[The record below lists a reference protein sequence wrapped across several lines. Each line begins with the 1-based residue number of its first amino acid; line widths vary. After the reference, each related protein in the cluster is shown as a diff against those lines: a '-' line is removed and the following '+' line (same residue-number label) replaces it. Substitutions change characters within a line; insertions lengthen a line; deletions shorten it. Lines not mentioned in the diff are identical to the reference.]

1 MVKVLKRSLIKEQR
15 RAEREN
21 ALRVAARHR
30 NKPRYVK
37 KSIRYYDMNM
47 STHRE
52 VIYVKKQRPPYKYKV
67 PPSHAA
73 FDWLVRKNPL
83 VMPPHLLQYPILV
96 RNLPSSIEARYNYL
110 QSFDPAVTF
119 KPLFLTG
126 AQKAARA
133 ALQSHVP
140 RQNVFTTMKAALEAD
155 FFKEMRMRRLFRTLL
170 LHYRIRVIDRKPQ
183 DGMDPVTFS
192 PIVKPITV
200 YDMKQRRKFV
210 FDASTLVTCIDKNL
224 TLHQYLIPSPK
235 SPINVISNLP
245 FTYAQLLSIEAQLTE
260 SRTPHVRLSMYK
272 VQRFAIERWKIY
284 MNQSLRILA
293 IKEELYN
300 YESQLGKEVLGDF
313 ILDAM
318 NSVDIP
324 IASPFED
331 VLRNAIEW
339 YPDHPLFQTMRSL
352 CVRYNES
359 AILKCNI
366 REVLLHMFQTK
377 LLQHYPRDQLWIDV
391 QERMYAEAKA
401 EADEEAAEILHHA
414 TLLLNIGS
422 L

>member
-1 MVKVLKRSLIKEQR
+1 MYDTNTNVMRKSTVFVR
-15 RAEREN
+15 R
-21 ALRVAARHR
+21 
-30 NKPRYVK
+30 PRPITV
-37 KSIRYYDMNM
+37 
-47 STHRE
+47 
-52 VIYVKKQRPPYKYKV
+52 YKA

-83 VMPPHLLQYPILV
+83 VTPPHLLTYPILV
-96 RNLPSSIEARYNYL
+96 RNLPTSLEARYNYL

-119 KPLFLTG
+119 KPPFLTG

-133 ALQSHVP
+133 ALQPYIP
-140 RQNVFTTMKAALEAD
+140 RQNVFKTMKATLEAD

-183 DGMDPVTFS
+183 DDIDPVTFS
-192 PIVKPITV
+192 PIVKPIAV

-210 FDASTLVTCIDKNL
+210 FDATTLVTCISKNL
-224 TLHQYLIPSPK
+224 TLHQYLIPTPK
-235 SPINVISNLP
+235 NPVNVISNLP
-245 FTYAQLLSIEAQLTE
+245 FTYAQLLSIETQLTE
-260 SRTPHVRLSMYK
+260 SRTPHMLLSMYRA
-272 VQRFAIERWKIY
+272 QRFAIERWKLY

-300 YESQLGKEVLGDF
+300 YESQLGREVLGDF
-313 ILDAM
+313 ILDSM
-318 NSVDIP
+318 NSLDMP
-324 IASPFED
+324 IISPFEE
-331 VLRNAIEW
+331 VLRYAIEW
-339 YPDHPLFQTMRSL
+339 YPDHLLFQTMRSL

-359 AILKCNI
+359 IIMKCNI

-377 LLQHYPRDQLWIDV
+377 LLQHYPRAQMWIDV

-401 EADEEAAEILHHA
+401 EAEAEAEEVTGSSSQIAAIA
-414 TLLLNIGS
+414 AAAALLLNIGS

>member
-1 MVKVLKRSLIKEQR
+1 
-15 RAEREN
+15 
-21 ALRVAARHR
+21 
-30 NKPRYVK
+30 
-37 KSIRYYDMNM
+37 
-47 STHRE
+47 
-52 VIYVKKQRPPYKYKV
+52 V

-96 RNLPSSIEARYNYL
+96 RNLPPSIEARNNYL

-183 DGMDPVTFS
+183 DGIDPVTFS

-324 IASPFED
+324 IASTFED

-339 YPDHPLFQTMRSL
+339 YPDHLLFQTMRSL

-359 AILKCNI
+359 AIMKCNI

-377 LLQHYPRDQLWIDV
+377 LFQYYPRDQLWIDV